1 MAQAPTE
8 TKKET
13 MTGGKAVVE
22 ALKAEGVDT
31 LFGIIS
37 IHMLPVYD
45 ALRADSDVR
54 LLIPRHEMTGGF
66 MAEGY
71 HRVSGK
77 PGVYL
82 TSTGPGA
89 ANSMGAVVESY
100 YACSKTLQ
108 LTGQIE
114 SYWLDKG
121 KMALHE
127 VVDQLGMFAATG
139 CTTARAAKTPDIAP
153 TIHQALLNL
162 RVGTPRPQV
171 VEIPIDQQ
179 YASAPAEIG
188 VLDTPAPKAPGDS
201 ELDQAAELMM
211 KAERP
216 VLWVGGG
223 LHSAEAHAELKEIA
237 ERLGAAVYL
246 TRGGRG
252 AISEDHPL
260 VVGNYFGERP
270 GRDYLQK
277 SDGILGLGTKFS
289 WQTTQQFSTQLTPN
303 LVRVDLDRDV
313 LQNNYPAAVAI
324 EADICLTLQGLI
336 ERIKA
341 KDHKAPEEAEAKI
354 GELKAELRQ
363 GFQQFRPLTAE
374 LMDRI
379 DRATPDEA
387 VLVTDSTI
395 PAYWGANQYLPVR
408 SHRGFMTARLAAI
421 GPGYP
426 MALGAQAADPSRP
439 VLCIA
444 GDGGFVMHIGE
455 FATAVQEKLPVVLV
469 IFNNRGYGVLK
480 KLQKVFMQGREF
492 AVDLYTPDFV
502 AAAKAFDIEGERVE
516 TPDQLEAAVK
526 RGFAAKAPY
535 VIDCVA
541 PFEG

>member
-1 MAQAPTE
+1 MAQAATE

-45 ALRADSDVR
+45 ALRAEKNVR

-66 MAEGY
+66 MADAY
-71 HRVSGK
+71 HRVTGK

-89 ANSMGAVVESY
+89 ANSLGAVIESWY
-100 YACSKTLQ
+100 CCSKTLQ

-121 KMALHE
+121 KCALHE
-127 VVDQLGMFAATG
+127 IKDQLGMFAAAQCVTR
-139 CTTARAAKTPDIAP
+139 RAAKTAEIAP
-153 TIHQALLNL
+153 AIHRAMRDL
-162 RVGTPRPQV
+162 RTGAPLPQV

-179 YASAPAEIG
+179 YASGPAEIG
-188 VLDTPAPKAPGDS
+188 VLETPAAKEADPAL
-201 ELDQAAELMM
+201 LDAAAELLM

-216 VLWVGGG
+216 VLWAGGG
-223 LHSAEAHAELKEIA
+223 VNGAGAHEELRRLAEL
-237 ERLGAAVYL
+237 LGAAVYL

-270 GRDYLQK
+270 GRMYLQNA
-277 SDGILGLGTKFS
+277 DGILALGTKFS
-289 WQTTQQFSTQLTPN
+289 WHTTQQFSTQLTKN
-303 LVRVDLDRDV
+303 LVRVDLNAAV
-313 LQNNYPAAVAI
+313 LQNNYPAAVAL
-324 EADICLTLQGLI
+324 EADIKATLRGLI
-336 ERIKA
+336 ERVQA
-341 KDHKAPEEAEAKI
+341 KGHRPAADAEAKI
-354 GELKAELRQ
+354 GALKAELRE
-363 GFQQFRPLTAE
+363 GFRQFRPLTAA

-379 DRATPDEA
+379 DRATPKEA
-387 VLVTDSTI
+387 ILVTDSTV

-408 SHRGFMTARLAAI
+408 SERGFMTARLAAI

-444 GDGGFVMHIGE
+444 GDGGFIMHIGE
-455 FATAVQEKLPVVLV
+455 FATAVQEKLPVVLL

-480 KLQKVFMQGREF
+480 KLQHTFMQGREF
-492 AVDLYTPDFV
+492 AVDLHVPDFV
-502 AAAKAFDIEGERVE
+502 AVAKAFGIDGERAG
-516 TPDQLEAAVK
+516 TPDQLEAAVR

-535 VIDCVA
+535 VIDVVA
-541 PFEG
+541 PFEN

>member
-1 MAQAPTE
+1 ME

-31 LFGIIS
+31 VFGIIS

-45 ALRADSDVR
+45 ALRADRSVR

-66 MAEGY
+66 MADGY
-71 HRVSGK
+71 HRVTGK

-89 ANSMGAVVESY
+89 ANSMGAAIESY
-100 YACSKTLQ
+100 YTCSKVLQ

-127 VVDQLGMFAATG
+127 VKDQLGMFAATG
-139 CTTARAAKTPDIAP
+139 CGTARAAKTADIAP
-153 TIHQALLNL
+153 TIHQAMLRL
-162 RVGTPRPQV
+162 RVGAPRPQV

-179 YASAPAEIG
+179 YASGPAEIG
-188 VLDTPAPKAPGDS
+188 ALATPEAKAPTDGD
-201 ELDQAAELMM
+201 LDAAANLLM
-211 KAERP
+211 KAGRP
-216 VLWVGGG
+216 VIWAGGG
-223 LHSAEAHAELKEIA
+223 VHGAEAHAELKRLA
-237 ERLGAAVYL
+237 ELLGAAVYL

-270 GRDYLQK
+270 GRTYLQNA
-277 SDGILGLGTKFS
+277 DAVLGIGTKFS
-289 WQTTQQFSTQLTPN
+289 WQTTQQFSTQLTKN
-303 LVRVDLDRDV
+303 LIRVDLDPAV

-324 EADICLTLQGLI
+324 EADIRTTLRGLI
-336 ERIKA
+336 ARV
-341 KDHKAPEEAEAKI
+341 EAKGHRAPADAESKI
-354 GELKAELRQ
+354 GALKAELRE
-363 GFQQFRPLTAE
+363 GFRQFRPLTAE
-374 LMDRI
+374 LMDRL
-379 DRATPDEA
+379 DRATPHEA

-439 VLCIA
+439 VLCLA

-455 FATAVQEKLPVVLV
+455 FATAVQERLPVVLV

-480 KLQKVFMQGREF
+480 KLQKTFMGGREF

-502 AAAKAFDIEGERVE
+502 AAAKAFGIEGERAE
-516 TPDQLEAAVK
+516 TPEALEAAVR